1 MGELYEST
9 KQPAVTVG
17 GEIIMEHLVMVE
29 QSIHVHLHIST
40 SILYTKALLDLSFL
54 SKEKAITI
62 TLAASKVT
70 IHRQNMK

>member
-1 MGELYEST
+1 
-9 KQPAVTVG
+9 
-17 GEIIMEHLVMVE
+17 MEHLVMVE

-62 TLAASKVT
+62 ALAASKVT